1 MFNFTKYFF
10 FSDVFS
16 EKDEYEKQII
26 EILKRIYC
34 FDEDVEQYVILDNM
48 EEEVR
53 LGFLMAG
60 EVFNVHIDHLRI
72 LVAKVFPRCAP
83 YKRKKTKK
91 YPF

>member
-1 MFNFTKYFF
+1 MLQNISYFNL
-10 FSDVFS
+10 FS

-34 FDEDVEQYVILDNM
+34 FDEDIKQYVILDNM

-53 LGFLMAG
+53 LGFRMAG
-60 EVFNVHIDHLRI
+60 EVFNVHIDHIRI
-72 LVAKVFPRCAP
+72 LVSKVFPRCVP
-83 YKRKKTKK
+83 HKRKITKE